1 MGHDHSHDHHGHSHD
16 HHGHSHGHHGH
27 SHGHHG
33 HSHGEGIWGIINTV
47 FHFHGHSD
55 KQQELASDPALATSE
70 GIRTVWL
77 ALAALGLTTIVQIAI
92 VVSSNSTALLADTVH
107 NFGDA
112 LNSIP
117 LLIAFYLARRA
128 ANRRYTYGYG
138 KAEDVAGIFIVL
150 SLVFSAGYAFYESIN
165 KLINPT
171 PLQHLGW
178 VALAA
183 VVGFVGNEIV
193 AVMQIRVG
201 RRIGSAAM
209 IADGMHARTDGFTS
223 LAVLIAVVGAYFG
236 YPIVDPI
243 IGIFIGITIL
253 FITIDACKTIWY
265 RLMDAVEPAL
275 VDDVVHMVGHVNGV
289 QEVRNVRIR
298 WHGHQM
304 HAELEVVVNEDL
316 TLKESDAIRAAI
328 QHEIQHVSARI
339 TTVYI
344 ALTPCGHG
352 HGHVHQQLAV

>member
-1 MGHDHSHDHHGHSHD
+1 MANTHHHHHHDHDHDHH
-16 HHGHSHGHHGH
+16 HGP
-27 SHGHHG
+27 HG
-33 HSHGEGIWGIINTV
+33 HSHGEGIWGFINTV

-55 KQQELASDPALATSE
+55 KQQGLASDPALATSE
-70 GIRTVWL
+70 GIRTVWI
-77 ALAALGLTTIVQIAI
+77 ALATLGITTVIQIII
-92 VVSSNSTALLADTVH
+92 VVASQSTALLADTVH

-138 KAEDVAGIFIVL
+138 KAEDVAGVFIVL

-165 KLINPT
+165 KLINPA
-171 PLQHLGW
+171 PLSNLSW

-183 VVGFVGNEIV
+183 IVGFIGNETV
-193 AVMQIRVG
+193 AVLQIRVG

-223 LAVLIAVVGAYFG
+223 LAVLIAVAGAWLG

-253 FITIDACKTIWY
+253 FITVDACKTIWY
-265 RLMDAVEPAL
+265 RLMDAVDPVL
-275 VDDVVHMVGHVNGV
+275 VDDVVHMVGHVEGV
-289 QEVRNVRIR
+289 QQVRNVRVR
-298 WHGHQM
+298 WHGHHMQ
-304 HAELEVVVNEDL
+304 AEIEVVVDEDL
-316 TLKESDAIRAAI
+316 TLKESDAIRAAVTH
-328 QHEIQHVSARI
+328 QVQHVSAHI
-339 TTVYI
+339 QIIYV
-344 ALTPCGHG
+344 ALSPCGHG
-352 HGHVHQQLAV
+352 HPQLHQATA

>member
-1 MGHDHSHDHHGHSHD
+1 MANTHHHHHDHDHDHH
-16 HHGHSHGHHGH
+16 HGP
-27 SHGHHG
+27 HG
-33 HSHGEGIWGIINTV
+33 HSHGEGIWGFINTV

-55 KQQELASDPALATSE
+55 KQQGLASDPALATSE
-70 GIRTVWL
+70 GIRTVWI
-77 ALAALGLTTIVQIAI
+77 ALATLGITTVIQIII
-92 VVSSNSTALLADTVH
+92 VVASQSTALLADTVH

-138 KAEDVAGIFIVL
+138 KAEDVAGVFIVL

-165 KLINPT
+165 KLINPA
-171 PLQHLGW
+171 PLSNLSW

-183 VVGFVGNEIV
+183 IVGFIGNETV
-193 AVMQIRVG
+193 AVLQIRVG

-223 LAVLIAVVGAYFG
+223 LAVLIAVAGAWLG

-253 FITIDACKTIWY
+253 FITVDACKTIWY
-265 RLMDAVEPAL
+265 RLMDAVDPVL
-275 VDDVVHMVGHVNGV
+275 VDDVVHMVGHVEGV
-289 QEVRNVRIR
+289 QQVRNVRVR
-298 WHGHQM
+298 WHGHHMQ
-304 HAELEVVVNEDL
+304 AEIEVVVDEDL
-316 TLKESDAIRAAI
+316 TLKESDAIRAAVTH
-328 QHEIQHVSARI
+328 QVQHVSAHI
-339 TTVYI
+339 QIIYV
-344 ALTPCGHG
+344 ALSPCGHG
-352 HGHVHQQLAV
+352 HPQLHQATA

>member
-1 MGHDHSHDHHGHSHD
+1 MGHDHSHDHHEHSHG

-33 HSHGEGIWGIINTV
+33 HSHGGGIWGIINTV

-77 ALAALGLTTIVQIAI
+77 ALAALGVTTIIQIAI

-178 VALAA
+178 VRKMVRAPLGPCDVRGGAA
-183 VVGFVGNEIV
+183 NIARIERHTYR
-193 AVMQIRVG
+193 MSHPSKCCNIRS
-201 RRIGSAAM
+201 GSA
-209 IADGMHARTDGFTS
+209 
-223 LAVLIAVVGAYFG
+223 LIFA
-236 YPIVDPI
+236 
-243 IGIFIGITIL
+243 
-253 FITIDACKTIWY
+253 
-265 RLMDAVEPAL
+265 
-275 VDDVVHMVGHVNGV
+275 
-289 QEVRNVRIR
+289 
-298 WHGHQM
+298 
-304 HAELEVVVNEDL
+304 
-316 TLKESDAIRAAI
+316 S
-328 QHEIQHVSARI
+328 
-339 TTVYI
+339 
-344 ALTPCGHG
+344 
-352 HGHVHQQLAV
+352 